1 MPASCLL
8 SQNPIRALIVPSQC
22 FVDVVLQLM
31 AQSKNNQ
38 DVTDSL
44 DIAEDT
50 VKYHMDHI
58 LNRLGEGDRTQS
70 VLLVLKQG
78 IVNL

>member
-8 SQNPIRALIVPSQC
+8 SQNPICALIGRGQC
-22 FVDVVLQLM
+22 FGDMVHQLM

-50 VKYHMDHI
+50 VKYHVNHI
-58 LNRLGEGDRTQS
+58 LSKLGEGDRTQS